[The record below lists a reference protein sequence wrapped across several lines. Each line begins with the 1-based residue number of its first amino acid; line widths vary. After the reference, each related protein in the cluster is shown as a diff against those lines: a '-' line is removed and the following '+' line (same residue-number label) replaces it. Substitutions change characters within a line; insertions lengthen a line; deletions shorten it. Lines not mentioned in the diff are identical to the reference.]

1 MDEIDN
7 NNEMEKQVVRA
18 QKPTPR
24 TAIKP
29 SKRIL
34 RRVSAANLRRKINAA
49 LKVDLHKADFVGKP
63 SLREATHPLSEK
75 SAVCVTLYSL
85 YIHYISILYSF
96 YIHNNNV
103 P

>member
-75 SAVCVTLYSL
+75 SAVYVTLYSL
-85 YIHYISILYSF
+85 YNHSMFTIILY
-96 YIHNNNV
+96 YNHYHY
-103 P
+103 